1 MNSRYRVRISGR
13 NPEYFL
19 RKLLSN
25 QISFKLLRMGRRE
38 FEILVCETDYQELK
52 KIRTSYKVELVGYT
66 GFLALYYLLLKKYY
80 LVIGAFLFCLILYIL
95 SSFCFQVTILENDA
109 EFREVLKNELERY
122 GIAPLHLQVSYAK
135 KEEIEQ
141 KILETYPKELEWIEI
156 SLQGTHYV
164 VHVERRK
171 INDETS
177 EVAPRNLVAKKDALI
192 TKIEAENGEVMKKIN
207 DYVKQGEVILS
218 GAIMRDEEVKNLLA
232 AKGRV
237 LGEVW
242 YEAHIEV
249 PFHYY
254 EEKETG
260 KSQMV
265 LTLQFLNHTIHLGL
279 SSYDTARRED
289 IFKIENAMFPARVAI
304 TKEEEI
310 EVTDKTYSYEEALE
324 QAHRLAEEKIL
335 TNSAVC
341 RIISQ
346 KDLKITTE
354 DSKIIVDVFLKAEED
369 ITEYVEIKEE
379 DLQKQEQGE

>member
-1 MNSRYRVRISGR
+1 MNSRYRVRISGP

-19 RKLLSN
+19 RKLLSS
-25 QISFKLLRMGRRE
+25 QISFKLLRMERRE
-38 FEILVCETDYQELK
+38 FEVLVCDTDYQKLK
-52 KIRTSYKVELVGYT
+52 KMHTSYKIELVGYT
-66 GFLALYYLLLKKYY
+66 GFWAIYHLLLKKYY
-80 LVIGAFLFCLILYIL
+80 LVIGAFLFCLIVYIL

-109 EFREVLKNELERY
+109 EFREVLRNELESY
-122 GIAPLHLQVSYAK
+122 GIAPLHFQVSYAK

-141 KILETYPKELEWIEI
+141 KILAAHPKELEWIEI
-156 SLQGTHYV
+156 SLSGTHYT

-171 INDETS
+171 INEEENST
-177 EVAPRNLVAKKDALI
+177 VPRSLVAKKDALI

-218 GAIMRDEEVKNLLA
+218 GAIMRDDEVKNLLA

-242 YEAHIEV
+242 YDAHVEV

-260 KSQMV
+260 KSQTV
-265 LTLQFLNHTIHLGL
+265 LTLQFLNHTIYFGL

-289 IFKIENAMFPARVAI
+289 VFQIQNAMFPARVAI

-310 EVTDKTYSYEEALE
+310 EVTDKTYSYEEALAE
-324 QAHRLAEEKIL
+324 AHRLAEEKVL
-335 TNSAVC
+335 TNSTVC

-379 DLQKQEQGE
+379 DFQKQDQGE

>member
-1 MNSRYRVRISGR
+1 MNNCYRVRISGR

-19 RKLLSN
+19 RQLLFN
-25 QISFKLLRMGRRE
+25 RISFKVSHLGIRE
-38 FEILVCETDYQELK
+38 LEILVTDANYQKIK

-66 GFLALYYLLLKKYY
+66 GFLKIYHVLLQKYY
-80 LVIGAFLFCLILYIL
+80 LVIGAFLFCLIPYIL
-95 SSFCFQVTILENDA
+95 SFFCFQVTILENDA

-135 KEEIEQ
+135 KEAIEQ

-156 SLQGTHYV
+156 SLQGTCYV

-171 INDETS
+171 MNDETS
-177 EVAPRNLVAKKDALI
+177 EVAPRNLVAKKDAVL
-192 TKIEAENGEVMKKIN
+192 TKIEAENGEIMKEIN
-207 DYVKQGEVILS
+207 DYVKRGEVILS
-218 GAIMRDEEVKNLLA
+218 GAIMRDDEVKELLA

-242 YEAHIEV
+242 YDVHVEV

-254 EEKETG
+254 EEFETG
-260 KSQMV
+260 KSQTV
-265 LTLQFLNHTIHLGL
+265 VTLQFLNHTIYFGF

-289 IFKIENAMFPARVAI
+289 IFKIQNAIFPVRIAL

-310 EVTDKTYSYEEALE
+310 NVIDKTYSYEEALE
-324 QAHRLAEEKIL
+324 QAHHLAQEKIL
-335 TNSAVC
+335 TNSSIC

-354 DSKIIVDVFLKAEED
+354 DSKIIVDVFLKVEED
-369 ITEYVEIKEE
+369 ITEYVAIKEE